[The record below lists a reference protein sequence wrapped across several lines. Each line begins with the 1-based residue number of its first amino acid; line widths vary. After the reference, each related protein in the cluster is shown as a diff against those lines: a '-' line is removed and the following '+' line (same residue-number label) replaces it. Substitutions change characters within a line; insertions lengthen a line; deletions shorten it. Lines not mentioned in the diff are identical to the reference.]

1 MPEQPE
7 VRVWDPLVRL
17 THWSLAIGIVLSF
30 VTAERW
36 PEIHEAIGYAIG
48 GIIVVRVLWGFI
60 GSQHARFSD
69 FAYGPSAVRRYLVAL
84 MGFKGRRYLGHS
96 PAGGAMVMLLLALVS
111 VIVATGILT
120 EIQRENALPPAV
132 ATAAS
137 SGAPSGLDASIEE
150 HESVVGQIHEAA
162 ANVLIVFVSLHI
174 AGVLV
179 ASLVHRENLV
189 VAMFTGR
196 KRLKSKPDNPAAGN
210 G

>member
-1 MPEQPE
+1 MSEQPE

-36 PEIHEAIGYAIG
+36 PEIHEAIGYTIG

-111 VIVATGILT
+111 TIVVTGILT
-120 EIQRENALPPAV
+120 EIQRESALPPAV

-137 SGAPSGLDASIEE
+137 SGAPSGLEASSEE

-179 ASLVHRENLV
+179 ASLLHRENLV
-189 VAMFTGR
+189 AAMFTGR
-196 KRLKSKPDNPAAGN
+196 KRLKSKPGSPAAGS
-210 G
+210 

>member
-1 MPEQPE
+1 MSEQPE

-36 PEIHEAIGYAIG
+36 PETHEAIGYTIG
-48 GIIVVRVLWGFI
+48 GIIVVRVIWGFI

-69 FAYGPSAVRRYLVAL
+69 FAYGPSAVRRYLMAL

-111 VIVATGILT
+111 TIVVTGILT
-120 EIQRENALPPAV
+120 EIQREGALPPAV
-132 ATAAS
+132 ATTAS
-137 SGAPSGLDASIEE
+137 IGTPSGLEAANEE
-150 HESVVGQIHEAA
+150 HESVVGEIHEAA
-162 ANVLIVFVSLHI
+162 ANVLIVFVTLHI

-189 VAMFTGR
+189 LAMFTGR
-196 KRLKSKPDNPAAGN
+196 KRPNSKPEHPAGN
-210 G
+210 P